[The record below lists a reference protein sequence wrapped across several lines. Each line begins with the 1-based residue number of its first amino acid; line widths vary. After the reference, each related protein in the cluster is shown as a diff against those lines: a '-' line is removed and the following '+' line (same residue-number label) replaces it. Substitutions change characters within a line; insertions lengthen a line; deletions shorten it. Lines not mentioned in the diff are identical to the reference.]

1 MSYKLSAKNRK
12 FKAKIIKILRALKFR
27 GANSSAYFKLLII
40 WNILVLISLFLVW
53 SYSTN
58 LDLTNT
64 AFSSLTGYIWYFIIL
79 NSWVNLF
86 FLLSSS
92 SKEKLKLNSPMKIN
106 EPNIFLA
113 WAIFQILTIFMV
125 FSFTKGLFAF
135 SENIVFG
142 NWIIIAFV
150 WAIINFAWAI
160 SMIKTYKDIS
170 EDILFSNETSSEISD
185 INNWIVDKNNMKLPF

>member
-40 WNILVLISLFLVW
+40 GNILVLISLFLVW

-64 AFSSLTGYIWYFIIL
+64 AFSSLTGYIGYFIIL
-79 NSWVNLF
+79 NSGVNLF

-113 WAIFQILTIFMV
+113 GAIFQILTIFMV

-142 NWIIIAFV
+142 NGIIIAFV
-150 WAIINFAWAI
+150 GAIINFAGAI

-185 INNWIVDKNNMKLPF
+185 INNGIVDKNNMKLPF

>member
-12 FKAKIIKILRALKFR
+12 FKAKIIKILRAFKFR
-27 GANSSAYFKLLII
+27 GENSSLYFKLLII
-40 WNILVLISLFLVW
+40 WNILILISLFLVW

-64 AFSSLTGYIWYFIIL
+64 AFSSLTWYIWYFIIL
-79 NSWVNLF
+79 NSRVNLF

-113 WAIFQILTIFMV
+113 WAIFQILTIFMIL
-125 FSFTKGLFAF
+125 SFTKGLFAF
-135 SENIVFG
+135 SENIVFW
-142 NWIIIAFV
+142 NWIVVAFV
-150 WAIINFAWAI
+150 WAIVNFVWAI
-160 SMIKTYKDIS
+160 AMIKTYKKTG
-170 EDILFSNETSSEISD
+170 EDILFSNETSWEISD